1 MATMKTT
8 HCLSEMADALEV
20 SKSGFHAHQCK
31 QKRPRRQQ
39 DKELLG
45 VIEPLFIA
53 SRRTYG
59 SPRMVH
65 ALRKTGR
72 RCGKNRVARLMRQ
85 GGLRPKQKRRFR
97 PQTTQS
103 DHKLPIA
110 QNWLAQIPAPDRPKQ
125 VWLADITYIPTV
137 EGWLYLSGILDA
149 CSRRCVGWQAAD
161 SLGADLVTRA
171 WNKAWKNQRPDP
183 GLLHHSDRG
192 IQYASSDFR
201 VLLDSC
207 GAAASMSRK
216 ANCYDNATM
225 ESFWATLKTE
235 CFGSLIPQTKQQAKL
250 ILFDYI
256 ESFYNRSRLHSALGY
271 RSPLEFENKF
281 IT

>member
-1 MATMKTT
+1 MKTT
-8 HCLSEMADALEV
+8 HCLTEMADALEV
-20 SKSGFHAHQCK
+20 SKSGFHAHEGK
-31 QKRPRRQQ
+31 EKRPRRQQ

-45 VIEPLFIA
+45 AIEPLFIA

-59 SPRMVH
+59 SPRMVQ

-72 RCGKNRVARLMRQ
+72 RCGKNRIARLMRQ
-85 GGLRPKQKRRFR
+85 NGLRPRQKRRFR

-103 DHKLPIA
+103 DHQLPIA
-110 QNWLAQIPAPDRPKQ
+110 KNWLAQIPAPDRPKQ
-125 VWLADITYIPTV
+125 IWVADITYIQTA

-149 CSRRCVGWQAAD
+149 CSRRCLGWQADD

-171 WNKAWKNQRPDP
+171 WHKAWKNQCPDP

-201 VLLDSC
+201 ALLDSC

-216 ANCYDNATM
+216 ANCYDNAMM

-235 CFGSLIPQTKQQAKL
+235 CFGSFIPQTKQQAKL
-250 ILFDYI
+250 MLFDYI
-256 ESFYNRSRLHSALGY
+256 ETFYNRSRLHSALGY
-271 RSPLEFENKF
+271 QSPLEFENKF
-281 IT
+281 TYLNN